1 MKIRLAL
8 PALLLS
14 TLSLTAQADNAA
26 ERALQL
32 NQAPLAPMNQ
42 RVESAERSTVSAHFS
57 GGSVAMQKAR
67 AALKARSVETRFA
80 VHDDALKPARHATS

>member
-1 MKIRLAL
+1 MKTRLTL
-8 PALLLS
+8 SALLLS

-32 NQAPLAPMNQ
+32 NQAPLAPLNQ
-42 RVESAERSTVSAHFS
+42 QAEATERPTVSAHFG
-57 GGSVAMQKAR
+57 GGSAAMQKAS

-80 VHDDALKPARHATS
+80 VHDDALEPARHATS